1 MAVFSYE
8 QLRNMNPGEFR
19 VYNFI
24 VSHLDAVPDM
34 NIRQIAAGA
43 KVSTTTV
50 LRFCEKSGCSGYT
63 ELKYRIRQ
71 ELNGQVPAGR
81 FDTAPAVQYM
91 ETSAKDS
98 VFTDKMAQA
107 AKLCADAGQIIL
119 SGDRESKPLIRYG
132 AYLFSCAG
140 KAAFPAED
148 GWGIVCPKGETRHA
162 LLILSP
168 WGSGQDLIALVN
180 TYKKAGAPPGYH
192 NQHRTLPGRAD
203 VGRQFFLLYAG
214 NFRNLQARAFGAG
227 LTDSRGIPA
236 GDPDN
241 RNTEIPR
248 TVRDCRKQTGIG
260 YLSVFFM

>member
-81 FDTAPAVQYM
+81 FDAAPAVQYM

-98 VFTDKMAQA
+98 VFTDKMARA

-180 TYKKAGAPPGYH
+180 TYKKAGAPLVTITNPEHCPAAQMSDVNFSCYMPEIFGISRRGPSELVSQIPVVYLLE
-192 NQHRTLPGRAD
+192 TL
-203 VGRQFFLLYAG
+203 
-214 NFRNLQARAFGAG
+214 
-227 LTDSRGIPA
+227 T
-236 GDPDN
+236 
-241 RNTEIPR
+241 TEIQ
-248 TVRDCRKQTGIG
+248 KFQEQ
-260 YLSVFFM
+260 

>member
-81 FDTAPAVQYM
+81 FDAAPAVQYM

-98 VFTDKMAQA
+98 VFTDKMARA
-107 AKLCADAGQIIL
+107 AKICADAGQIIL

-180 TYKKAGAPPGYH
+180 TYKKAGAPLV
-192 NQHRTLPGRAD
+192 TI
-203 VGRQFFLLYAG
+203 
-214 NFRNLQARAFGAG
+214 
-227 LTDSRGIPA
+227 T
-236 GDPDN
+236 
-241 RNTEIPR
+241 NTEHCPAAQMSDVNFSCYMPEIFGISRRGPSELVSQIP
-248 TVRDCRKQTGIG
+248 VV
-260 YLSVFFM
+260 YLLETLTTEIQKFQEQ